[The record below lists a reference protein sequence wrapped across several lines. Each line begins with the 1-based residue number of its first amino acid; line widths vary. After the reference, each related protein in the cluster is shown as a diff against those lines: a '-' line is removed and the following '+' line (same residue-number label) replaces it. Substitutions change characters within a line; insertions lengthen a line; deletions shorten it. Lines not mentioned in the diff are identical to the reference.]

1 MYVLTS
7 HCINPIIQCKKNNQQ
22 RVTHPGQWQWPSLM
36 FIWKLIHTWVFPKI
50 GVPQNGWFIMENPI
64 KMDDLG
70 VSLFLKTHP
79 HMVPL
84 VQLAILLCLEVWGA
98 LTIWPSRLLSNF
110 PTFQSAW
117 RQFEILLESPGKKKG
132 HTAVVLH
139 VFVVSFKFPSY
150 FFYLCIRITWNM
162 LVLNRWLLVPK
173 FCVSKSSFPP
183 TVIESSG
190 SSDLHFH
197 LR

>member
-1 MYVLTS
+1 M
-7 HCINPIIQCKKNNQQ
+7 
-22 RVTHPGQWQWPSLM
+22 THPGQWQWPSLM

-117 RQFEILLESPGKKKG
+117 RQFEILLESPGKKRATQLLFCMSLWFLSNFLLFFLFVYSYYLK
-132 HTAVVLH
+132 H
-139 VFVVSFKFPSY
+139 VSV
-150 FFYLCIRITWNM
+150 
-162 LVLNRWLLVPK
+162 
-173 FCVSKSSFPP
+173 KSM
-183 TVIESSG
+183 IAG
-190 SSDLHFH
+190 A
-197 LR
+197 